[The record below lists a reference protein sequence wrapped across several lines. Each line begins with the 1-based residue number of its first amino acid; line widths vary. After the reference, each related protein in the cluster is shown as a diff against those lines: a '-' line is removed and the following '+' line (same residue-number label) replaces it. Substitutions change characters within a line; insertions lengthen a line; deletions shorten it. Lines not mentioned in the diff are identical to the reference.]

1 MHAYAVLKPVAHL
14 GQGQDRKSPS
24 QVIMDH
30 AVKSAQWQLR
40 NQIIQIDGSYGN
52 QNLVCNV
59 DGKEGIKN
67 YKFMA
72 VKENC
77 NFLW

>member
-1 MHAYAVLKPVAHL
+1 
-14 GQGQDRKSPS
+14 
-24 QVIMDH
+24 MDH

-67 YKFMA
+67 YKFIA